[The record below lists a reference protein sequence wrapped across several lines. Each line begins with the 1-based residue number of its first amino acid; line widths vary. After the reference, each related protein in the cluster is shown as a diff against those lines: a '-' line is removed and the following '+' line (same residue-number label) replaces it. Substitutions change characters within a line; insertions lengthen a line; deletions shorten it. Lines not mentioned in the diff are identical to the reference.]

1 MASVIPAWTCS
12 FRRSQGETRVA
23 GDEGY
28 LSLVSDGLIGGRKWL
43 DGGGGA
49 GREKREGGPREGG
62 RRKAKKCNLAT
73 SQFTF

>member
-1 MASVIPAWTCS
+1 M
-12 FRRSQGETRVA
+12 A

-49 GREKREGGPREGG
+49 GREKREGGGRVREEEE
-62 RRKAKKCNLAT
+62 RPNM
-73 SQFTF
+73 

>member
-1 MASVIPAWTCS
+1 M
-12 FRRSQGETRVA
+12 A

-43 DGGGGA
+43 DGGGSV

-62 RRKAKKCNLAT
+62 RRKAKYVIWQLPNLPFNL
-73 SQFTF
+73 SLILVNSN